1 VEKPKTLS
9 VNIPKGVDDGTRIRL
24 SGKGEAGQRGAAPGD
39 LYIFLHV
46 QQHRVF
52 EREGTTLLTRVPVS
66 FTTASLGGFVE
77 IPDLDGSTN
86 RLDIPVGIQSGKQL
100 RIRGAGMPV
109 LQGRGRGDM
118 VVEIVVETPTKLSR
132 RQKEILEEFKATET
146 GDECPESRSFF
157 AKLKD
162 AFGG

>member
-1 VEKPKTLS
+1 
-9 VNIPKGVDDGTRIRL
+9 
-24 SGKGEAGQRGAAPGD
+24 
-39 LYIFLHV
+39 
-46 QQHRVF
+46 
-52 EREGTTLLTRVPVS
+52 
-66 FTTASLGGFVE
+66 
-77 IPDLDGSTN
+77 
-86 RLDIPVGIQSGKQL
+86 
-100 RIRGAGMPV
+100 
-109 LQGRGRGDM
+109 M